1 MEKSLRPKKLKLNNE
16 ENVRKRML
24 DGKHE
29 ARGKRG
35 KKEPK
40 KKVKKNTLLLCLYE
54 VIVFIVL

>member
-1 MEKSLRPKKLKLNNE
+1 
-16 ENVRKRML
+16 ML